1 MEMSERRANVIGG
14 RARIGGRLLMLAAA
28 LVFLA
33 SCATTRNAR
42 FVEIDDTAQDGS
54 FQAAAEMVDSGRED
68 LYSTGDRLLYYLDS
82 GMLHFYAGNYDES
95 VQRLTEAEFLIE
107 ELFTVSVSQ
116 ATATFILNDTVQDYS
131 GEDFEDIYLN
141 VFKSIAFLDQG
152 ASESAFVE
160 ARRIN
165 NKLNLLEDKYVGL
178 AEQYSRA
185 DEAAV
190 EIEPGETRFYNSAL
204 GRYLSLMLYRGEG
217 DWDGARIDYQEMQEA
232 FREQSNLYDFPMPFD
247 RSVSQPA
254 DQPRLSVLSF
264 TGRAPIKTA
273 ETLRVVTAENW
284 VNIEFESE
292 DQRGRL
298 VPQQWASFPFPG
310 VEGGYR
316 FVFRLPRMQLRG
328 SDVDRIRVMVDG
340 RPVGELSL
348 LEDIERIA
356 QDTFSIRQ
364 PLIFLK
370 TVTRA
375 IVKGVAAERGKEGI
389 DSAAG
394 ESGSA
399 LGTILGIAGNIAT
412 DVAVEAS
419 EQADLRVSRYFPAY
433 AHAAE
438 FELPEGT
445 YNVDVEYYS
454 GNRLLF
460 VDRHDDVQVGERG
473 VNIVASAYPR

>member
-1 MEMSERRANVIGG
+1 MDMTG
-14 RARIGGRLLMLAAA
+14 RHTHTRGRLVILAVV
-28 LVFLA
+28 LVAFA

-42 FVEIDDTAQDGS
+42 FVEIDDTAAQGS
-54 FQAAAEMVDSGRED
+54 FASAAEMVESGRTD
-68 LYSTGDRLLYYLDS
+68 LYSEGTRLLYYLDS
-82 GMLHFYAGNYDES
+82 GMLHFYAEDYDQS
-95 VQRLTEAEFLIE
+95 IQRFNEAELLIE

-116 ATATFILNDTVQDYS
+116 ATATFLLNDTVQDYA

-141 VFKSIAFLDQG
+141 VFKAVAFLNQG
-152 ASESAFVE
+152 AYESALVE
-160 ARRIN
+160 VRRIN

-190 EIEPGETRFYNSAL
+190 DVEPGETRFYNSAL
-204 GRYLSLMLYRGEG
+204 GRYLGVVLRRADN
-217 DWDGARIDYQEMQEA
+217 DWSGARIDWENMQEA
-232 FREQSNLYDFPMPFD
+232 FRQQGNLYDFPLPFD
-247 RSVSQPA
+247 RSISQPA

-264 TGRAPIKTA
+264 TGRAPIKVA

-292 DQRGRL
+292 NQRGEL
-298 VPQQWASFPFPG
+298 VPQEWASFPFPG

-328 SDVDRIRVMVDG
+328 SEVDRIRVMVDG

-356 QDTFSIRQ
+356 QDTFSVKQ
-364 PLIFLK
+364 PIIFLK

-375 IVKGVAAERGKEGI
+375 IVKGIAAERGKEGI
-389 DSAAG
+389 DQAASD
-394 ESGSA
+394 SGSV

-454 GNRLLF
+454 GNRLVY
-460 VDRHDDVQVGERG
+460 VDRHDDVIVGERG
-473 VNIVASAYPR
+473 ANIVASAYPR